1 MRSRRRLC
9 YTAVPSVFFWSK
21 PDTPA
26 ALGRRARAARRLVGT
41 DGSVACRD
49 SANDTNVLYDSSV
62 DALLPTLQTA
72 ETTAVDREL
81 HAFDEDVEE
90 TTSTDNTSMDVATQI
105 EIVAT
110 SSTCSQ
116 TDTLLAFNSVPFLS
130 ITNLEGDPELLHYY
144 TGLETTEKLMT
155 VFASLGP
162 AVNHLVY
169 FCTQTVTGI
178 TPLNQFILMLAKL
191 RQDLD

>member
-1 MRSRRRLC
+1 MPHSLTPYSHLRRNFNYSGLVRVSCSGHMRSRRRLRS
-9 YTAVPSVFFWSK
+9 TAVPSVFFWSK

-62 DALLPTLQTA
+62 YALLPTLQTA
-72 ETTAVDREL
+72 ETTAVDTEL
-81 HAFDEDVEE
+81 HAFDEDVVEE

-116 TDTLLAFNSVPFLS
+116 TDTLLAFNLS
-130 ITNLEGDPELLHYY
+130 LIH
-144 TGLETTEKLMT
+144 
-155 VFASLGP
+155 
-162 AVNHLVY
+162 
-169 FCTQTVTGI
+169 I
-178 TPLNQFILMLAKL
+178 
-191 RQDLD
+191 